1 MCVICGLQSRK
12 GTLLKPPSHL
22 KAVLLALLVTFIWST
37 SWIFIKIGLAEIPA
51 MTFAGLRYFL
61 AFLVLLPF
69 LFQKQ
74 IRDEVKSL
82 TRRDWLQMAF
92 LGLVYY
98 ALAQGGQFLA
108 LAYLPSV
115 TVSLILNLTTLFV
128 AFSAL
133 VFLNERPS
141 FLQWLGIAMNLV
153 GMVIYFYPGGF
164 SGGQWLGILFAII
177 SLGANIG
184 GAILSRKVNREAKF
198 SPLMI
203 TIVSMGIG
211 STLMLATGLI
221 TQGIGPI
228 RLQSWGIILL
238 LAVVNTAFCFT
249 VWNYILQT
257 LSATESSIVNST
269 MLVQIAILAWIFLG
283 ERHNLQ
289 EIIGLTLTIIGV
301 AVFQL
306 RIAKK
311 QT

>member
-1 MCVICGLQSRK
+1 M
-12 GTLLKPPSHL
+12 KPPSHL

-74 IRDEVKSL
+74 IRNEVRSL
-82 TRRDWLQMAF
+82 TRRDWLQMAL

-98 ALAQGGQFLA
+98 AVAQGGQFLA

-115 TVSLILNLTTLFV
+115 TVSLILNLCTLFV

-141 FLQWLGIAMNLV
+141 WLQWLGISMNLV
-153 GMVIYFYPGGF
+153 GMIIYFYPVGF
-164 SGGQWLGILFAII
+164 TGGQWLGILFAVF

-184 GAILSRKVNREAKF
+184 GSILSRKVNREAKF

-211 STLMLATGLI
+211 STLMLGTGLI
-221 TQGIGPI
+221 TQGISPI

-249 VWNYILQT
+249 VWNYVLQT

-283 ERHNLQ
+283 ETHDLQ
-289 EIIGLTLTIIGV
+289 EIIGLALTVIGV

-306 RIAKK
+306 RIATKK
-311 QT
+311 QPA

>member
-1 MCVICGLQSRK
+1 
-12 GTLLKPPSHL
+12 LKPPSHL

-74 IRDEVKSL
+74 IRNEVRSL
-82 TRRDWLQMAF
+82 TRRDWLQMAL

-98 ALAQGGQFLA
+98 AVAQGGQFLA

-115 TVSLILNLTTLFV
+115 TVSLILNLCTLFV

-141 FLQWLGIAMNLV
+141 WLQWLGISMNLV
-153 GMVIYFYPGGF
+153 GMIIYFYPVGF
-164 SGGQWLGILFAII
+164 TGGQWLGILFAVF

-184 GAILSRKVNREAKF
+184 GSILSRKVNREAKF

-211 STLMLATGLI
+211 STLMLGTGLI

-249 VWNYILQT
+249 VWNYVLQT

-283 ERHNLQ
+283 ETHDLQ
-289 EIIGLTLTIIGV
+289 EIIGLALTVIGV

-306 RIAKK
+306 RIATKK
-311 QT
+311 QPA

>member
-1 MCVICGLQSRK
+1 
-12 GTLLKPPSHL
+12 LKPPSHL

-74 IRDEVKSL
+74 IRNEVRSL
-82 TRRDWLQMAF
+82 TRRDWLQMAL

-98 ALAQGGQFLA
+98 AVAQGGQFLA

-115 TVSLILNLTTLFV
+115 TVSLILNLCTLFV

-141 FLQWLGIAMNLV
+141 WLQWLGISMNLV
-153 GMVIYFYPGGF
+153 GMIIYFYPVGF
-164 SGGQWLGILFAII
+164 TGGQWLGILFAVF

-184 GAILSRKVNREAKF
+184 GSILSRKVNREAKF

-211 STLMLATGLI
+211 STLMLGTGLI
-221 TQGIGPI
+221 TQGIEPI

-249 VWNYILQT
+249 VWNYVLQT

-283 ERHNLQ
+283 ETHDLQ
-289 EIIGLTLTIIGV
+289 EIIGLALTVIGV

-306 RIAKK
+306 RIATKK
-311 QT
+311 QPA

>member
-1 MCVICGLQSRK
+1 
-12 GTLLKPPSHL
+12 
-22 KAVLLALLVTFIWST
+22 
-37 SWIFIKIGLAEIPA
+37 

-61 AFLVLLPF
+61 AFLVMLPF

-82 TRRDWLQMAF
+82 SRHDWLQMAF

-164 SGGQWLGILFAII
+164 SGGQWLGISFAII

-211 STLMLATGLI
+211 STLMLGTGLI

-311 QT
+311 QESS